1 MKFEKKFMSVSELV
15 ALGFPRAYIYRLA
28 HRKNQDYMFRINNG
42 RKSKMMFD
50 TEALQ
55 KAISSEVF
63 K

>member
-1 MKFEKKFMSVSELV
+1 MSVSELV

-42 RKSKMMFD
+42 KNSKMMFD
-50 TEALQ
+50 TEALS